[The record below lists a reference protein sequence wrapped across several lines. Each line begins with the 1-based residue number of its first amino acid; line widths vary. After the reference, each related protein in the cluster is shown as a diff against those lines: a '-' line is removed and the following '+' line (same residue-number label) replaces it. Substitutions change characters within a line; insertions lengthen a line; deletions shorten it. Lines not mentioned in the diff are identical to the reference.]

1 MNRDGADPLPAL
13 DDAPVPPALL
23 AAWQQA
29 EATAYSTVTERP
41 DLYEQVIRI
50 VRRTADHLRRS
61 GGGTSALVAAAE
73 RGPQLVA
80 DVTDDH
86 GLPSGGIFLGSLS
99 PDVIARAALALRYR
113 EVRGE
118 QAALRRLHRLA
129 EGRRAGQAWVV
140 VEETG
145 APEGDPFL
153 PYARIEVEAA
163 TGRAVLVTTL
173 PDDDFRGVVHQVRAV
188 RLDLATGTIAAD
200 PGALEVATFA
210 DARARD
216 AAAAR
221 CRDGDRG
228 P

>member
-1 MNRDGADPLPAL
+1 VNRDGTDPLPAV
-13 DDAPVPPALL
+13 DDEPVPPALL
-23 AAWQQA
+23 ASWQQA
-29 EATAYSTVTERP
+29 ETAAYSTVTERP
-41 DLYEQVIRI
+41 DLYERVIQL
-50 VRRTADHLRRS
+50 VRRTADHLRLL

-80 DVTDDH
+80 AVVDDT
-86 GLPSGGIFLGSLS
+86 GISSGDMD

-129 EGRRAGQAWVV
+129 EGRSAGQAWVV

-145 APEGDPFL
+145 SAEGDPFL
-153 PYARIEVEAA
+153 PYSRIEVEAS

-173 PDDDFRGVVHQVRAV
+173 PDDDFRGVVHQVRAL
-188 RLDLATGTIAAD
+188 RLDLGTGAVA
-200 PGALEVATFA
+200 PEPRAPEVSTFP
-210 DARARD
+210 DARTRD
-216 AAAAR
+216 TAALR
-221 CRDGDRG
+221 YRDGDRA